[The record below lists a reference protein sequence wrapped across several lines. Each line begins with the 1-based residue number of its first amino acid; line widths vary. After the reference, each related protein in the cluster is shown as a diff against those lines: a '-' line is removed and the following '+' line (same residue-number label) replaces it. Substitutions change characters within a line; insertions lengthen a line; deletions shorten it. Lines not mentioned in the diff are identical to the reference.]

1 LRIKTN
7 IRRMIARPDACGDSG
22 RRVARFCTIH
32 VNAVIIGRRIAVAA
46 RTLAPREARA

>member
-22 RRVARFCTIH
+22 RRVARFCTIY
-32 VNAVIIGRRIAVAA
+32 VNAVIIGHRIAA